1 MKNIGLIT
9 IIDNDNY
16 GNRLQNYALGRY
28 LEKNFNVKVTTLLN
42 DDFSNEKKL
51 YFIRKIKHILVGKKY
66 KKVLNKKRYAIIN
79 LGRWYLWND

>member
-42 DDFSNEKKL
+42 DDFF
-51 YFIRKIKHILVGKKY
+51 Y
-66 KKVLNKKRYAIIN
+66 
-79 LGRWYLWND
+79 